1 MKQEEIMQLVSRAI
15 EDTFMVNAS
24 EVTRDTVAIDIPGW
38 DSLSHIILLS
48 NIEEEI
54 NKELDL
60 EDVNFESVGDLV
72 DFIKNQLD
80 KEI

>member
-1 MKQEEIMQLVSRAI
+1 MKQEEVMRIVSSAI
-15 EDTFMVNAS
+15 EDAFMVDAS
-24 EVTRDTVAIDIPGW
+24 EITRDTVAMDIPGW

-60 EDVNFESVGDLV
+60 EDVNFRNVGNLA

-80 KEI
+80 Q

>member
-24 EVTRDTVAIDIPGW
+24 EVTQDTVAIDIPGW

-54 NKELDL
+54 NEDLDL
-60 EDVNFESVGDLV
+60 EDVTFENVGDLV
-72 DFIKNQLD
+72 KFIENQLN
-80 KEI
+80 K

>member
-1 MKQEEIMQLVSRAI
+1 MNKEEVMKIVGNAI
-15 EDTFMVNAS
+15 ENTFMVDAS

-48 NIEEEI
+48 NIEEEVD
-54 NKELDL
+54 KELDL
-60 EDVNFESVGDLV
+60 EDVNFENIGDLV

-80 KEI
+80 K

>member
-15 EDTFMVNAS
+15 EDTFMVSTS

-60 EDVNFESVGDLV
+60 EDVTFESVGDLV